1 MTRNHASPIMT
12 GMTIGRDLPR
22 PSRRLRLAALGLGA
36 AFGLGWAVAPE
47 PARAAARPAG
57 CDGMETAVE
66 VTVRTS
72 PGEVVTRTG
81 HGQSDLEAI
90 QRRHSNGAAKAAG
103 RPMGLTLTEF
113 QTDLKTRT
121 RVMSLAPG
129 LHCAAL
135 AGIEVAMS
143 YPRFDVYI
151 DRRYK
156 AGSCEY
162 AAIVEH
168 EFQHVRFFRDS
179 LERHKP
185 EVRAIVQAAARKLQ
199 PVVLADPD
207 QAASHFQ
214 DQILRLVQPSIA
226 RLSQA
231 TDRLN
236 AAIDTPAS
244 YAAVERRC
252 NDW

>member
-1 MTRNHASPIMT
+1 MTANRASPIM
-12 GMTIGRDLPR
+12 GRMTIGKDLEC
-22 PSRRLRLAALGLGA
+22 LILTAALVLIWMTGA
-36 AFGLGWAVAPE
+36 E
-47 PARAAARPAG
+47 PALSAPRPAG
-57 CDGMETAVE
+57 CEGMDTAVE

-81 HGQSDLEAI
+81 HSQSDLEAI
-90 QRRHSNGAAKAAG
+90 QRRYSGAARSDG
-103 RPMGLTLTEF
+103 RPLGLTLTEF
-113 QTDLKTRT
+113 QADLRPRV
-121 RVMSLAPG
+121 RVMSLAPNR
-129 LHCAAL
+129 HCAAL

-185 EVRAIVQAAARKLQ
+185 QVRAIVLAAAQRLQ
-199 PVVLADPD
+199 PAILPDPD
-207 QAASHFQ
+207 QGAVHFR
-214 DQILRLVQPSIA
+214 DQIWRLVQPSIN
-226 RLSQA
+226 RLSRD

-252 NDW
+252 KDW